1 MVDVTTWN
9 DTIMQEF
16 RDNAGTTQMFGRDL
30 VVLHTVG
37 AKSGEARPTPLRA
50 VRDGDAWL
58 VTATAGGAPKDPAW
72 AHNVRANPEFELEF
86 AGADGGID
94 TTTVHAVETPEPERS
109 ELYPRFIA
117 AQKSFA
123 EYQEKTDRKFPV
135 FRLTPREG

>member
-1 MVDVTTWN
+1 MVDVTSWN

-50 VRDGDAWL
+50 VRDGATWL

-72 AHNVRANPEFELEF
+72 AHNLRANPDLDIEH
-86 AGADGGID
+86 AAPDGGIE
-94 TTTVHAVETPEPERS
+94 TAHVRATETPEPERT

-117 AQKSFA
+117 AQQSFA

-135 FRLTPREG
+135 FRLALR